1 MKGILAGGKEQL
13 NDSENEVMHGD
24 ERVGG
29 GEYTN
34 LGWQIGI

>member
-1 MKGILAGGKEQL
+1 MKGILAGGKEQF

-29 GEYTN
+29 GEDTIESGMAN
-34 LGWQIGI
+34 